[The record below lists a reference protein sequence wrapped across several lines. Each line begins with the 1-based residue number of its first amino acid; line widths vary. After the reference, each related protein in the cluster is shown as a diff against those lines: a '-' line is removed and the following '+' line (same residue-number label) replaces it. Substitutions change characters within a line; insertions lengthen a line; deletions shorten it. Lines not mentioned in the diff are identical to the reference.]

1 LLQQVYFKHLIISK
15 KKNLYIK
22 GENHMEQIKKI
33 LQERETQ
40 LQQLKKEKEKAL
52 TKAPEGSLR
61 LCQHGDKIQ
70 YYHRNNPKDFN
81 GVYIKEKD
89 IELAKQLAQKDY
101 DKKVLTSAEREL
113 GAINKFFL
121 NYPDKSVEEI
131 YENMHEGR
139 KRIITPIMETEEQ
152 YVQQWQQETYQGKTF
167 PEDTPELYTQKGE
180 RVRSKSE
187 LIIADMLNKA
197 GIPYRYE
204 YPLYIKGFG
213 KIYPDFTV
221 LNIKKRKELFWEHF
235 GMMDDPEYAETA
247 IRKITTY
254 EQNGIYPGE
263 KLILTY
269 ETRKN
274 PINQKVVKGM
284 IEHFLI

>member
-1 LLQQVYFKHLIISK
+1 
-15 KKNLYIK
+15 
-22 GENHMEQIKKI
+22 MEQIKEI

-52 TKAPEGSLR
+52 SKAPEGSLR

-81 GVYIKEKD
+81 GAYIKEKD
-89 IELAKQLAQKDY
+89 IELAKRLAQKDY
-101 DKKVLTSAEREL
+101 DKKVLSCAKKEL

-121 NYPDKSVEEI
+121 NYPEKNVEQI

-139 KRIITPIMETEEQ
+139 KRIIEPIIDTEEKF
-152 YVQQWQQETYQGKTF
+152 VQKWQEEIYQGKAF
-167 PEDTPELYTQKGE
+167 SEDMPELYTMKGE
-180 RVRSKSE
+180 KVRSKSE
-187 LIIADMLNKA
+187 LIIADILSKE
-197 GIPYRYE
+197 GVPYRYE
-204 YPLYIKGFG
+204 YPLYLKGFG

-221 LNIKKRKELFWEHF
+221 LNVKKRKELFWEHF
-235 GMMDDPEYAETA
+235 GMMDEPEYVETA
-247 IRKITTY
+247 IRKIITY
-254 EQNGIYPGE
+254 EQNGIYPGD

>member
-1 LLQQVYFKHLIISK
+1 
-15 KKNLYIK
+15 
-22 GENHMEQIKKI
+22 MEQIKEI
-33 LQERETQ
+33 LQERQEQ
-40 LQQLKKEKEKAL
+40 LQQLKEDKEKSLAE
-52 TKAPEGSLR
+52 APEGSLR

-89 IELAKQLAQKDY
+89 RELAKQLAQKDY
-101 DKKVLTSAEREL
+101 DKKVLTCAEKEL
-113 GAINKFFL
+113 NAIDKFFL
-121 NYPDKSVEEI
+121 NCPDKSVEQI
-131 YENMHEGR
+131 YESLHEGR
-139 KRIITPIMETEEQ
+139 KQIITPIIETEEQ
-152 YVQQWQQETYQGKTF
+152 YVQKWQEETYQGKEF
-167 PEDTPELYTQKGE
+167 YDNTPELYTMKGE

-187 LIIADMLNKA
+187 LIIADMLSKE
-197 GIPYRYE
+197 GIPYKYE
-204 YPLYIKGFG
+204 YPLYLKGFG

-221 LNIKKRKELFWEHF
+221 LNVKKREELYWEHL
-235 GMMDDPEYAETA
+235 GMMDDPEYAEAA

-254 EQNGIYPGE
+254 VQNGIYPGE

-284 IEHFLI
+284 IEHFLR

>member
-1 LLQQVYFKHLIISK
+1 
-15 KKNLYIK
+15 
-22 GENHMEQIKKI
+22 MEQIKEI
-33 LQERETQ
+33 LQKRATQ
-40 LQQLKKEKEKAL
+40 LQQLKKEKEKSLA
-52 TKAPEGSLR
+52 KAPEGSLR

-81 GVYIKEKD
+81 GVYIKEKN

-101 DKKVLTSAEREL
+101 DKKVLGSAEKEL
-113 GAINKFFL
+113 DAINKFFL
-121 NYPDKSVEEI
+121 ICPDKSAEQI
-131 YENMHEGR
+131 YENLHEGR
-139 KRIITPIMETEEQ
+139 KRIITPIIETEEQ
-152 YVQQWQQETYQGKTF
+152 YVQNWQEEIYQGKAF
-167 PEDTPELYTQKGE
+167 QEDMPELYTEKGE

-187 LIIADMLNKA
+187 LIIADMLSKE
-197 GIPYRYE
+197 GIPYKYE
-204 YPLYIKGFG
+204 CPLYLKGFG

-221 LNIKKRKELFWEHF
+221 LNIKKREELFWEHL
-235 GMMDDPEYAETA
+235 GMMDDPEYAEAA

-284 IEHFLI
+284 IGHFLK